1 MPGLIRPGICRPICL
16 PSFPRRTTMDRP
28 LPSCRLALALAF
40 FGAGAVVATETP
52 TFYLIEP
59 YVLGG
64 FLLHFDTQADR
75 RYDLQ
80 YSTNL
85 LSDPRSPRWTSFD
98 VVDAVTF
105 DNHYVILDPETN
117 NVVPCYRFVVTP

>member
-1 MPGLIRPGICRPICL
+1 
-16 PSFPRRTTMDRP
+16 MDRP
-28 LPSCRLALALAF
+28 LPSRRLALAFALVGAF
-40 FGAGAVVATETP
+40 AAVAMETP

-85 LSDPRSPRWTSFD
+85 LSDPKSPRWTTFY
-98 VVDAVTF
+98 VVDAVPF

-117 NVVPCYRFVVTP
+117 NLVRCYRFVVTP

>member
-1 MPGLIRPGICRPICL
+1 
-16 PSFPRRTTMDRP
+16 MDRP
-28 LPSCRLALALAF
+28 LPSRRLALALALA
-40 FGAGAVVATETP
+40 GACAVVATEKP

-85 LSDPRSPRWTSFD
+85 LSGPGAPRWTSLY
-98 VVDAVTF
+98 VVDAVPF
-105 DNHYVILDPETN
+105 DNHYIILDPETN
-117 NVVPCYRFVVTP
+117 NAVRCYRFVVTP